1 MDTALAA
8 YARALELGLDE
19 ALRPLAQVPLSLA
32 HKRRGAWTHALA
44 LWEGMRGLEGRGAVW
59 ALVELAKYYE
69 HRAADFAKARD
80 YTREALTR
88 ADRLL
93 DGLPHPLARPAL
105 EHRLGR
111 LQRRLRASQGRDAA
125 A

>member
-1 MDTALAA
+1 M
-8 YARALELGLDE
+8 
-19 ALRPLAQVPLSLA
+19 RPLAQVPLSLA